1 MDNAYQTS
9 WQAVCDEFDVD
20 PGVGLQDK
28 QVEEYRKKHG
38 VNGKTHTHTHVD
50 RDFKHNN
57 LALIGLVQNLDNAF

>member
-38 VNGKTHTHTHVD
+38 VNGETDTHTHTHT
-50 RDFKHNN
+50 
-57 LALIGLVQNLDNAF
+57 